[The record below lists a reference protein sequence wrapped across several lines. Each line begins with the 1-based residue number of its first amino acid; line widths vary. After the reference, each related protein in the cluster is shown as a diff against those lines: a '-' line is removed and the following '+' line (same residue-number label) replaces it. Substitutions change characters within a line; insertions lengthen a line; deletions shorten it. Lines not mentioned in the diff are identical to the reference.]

1 MVPIWSDSEDDSM
14 EEKNENKVINI
25 CFMTIDELDEVNSNL
40 NYEDLQDAFEELY
53 EDHEKVSSK
62 NVSLK
67 KILCLEKEYKDM

>member
-1 MVPIWSDSEDDSM
+1 MPIWSDSEDDSR

-40 NYEDLQDAFEELY
+40 NYKDLQDAFEELY
-53 EDHEKVSSK
+53 EDYEKVSSK

>member
-1 MVPIWSDSEDDSM
+1 MVPIWSDSEDDSR

-40 NYEDLQDAFEELY
+40 NYKDLQDAFEELY
-53 EDHEKVSSK
+53 EDYEKVSSK
-62 NVSLK
+62 NVSLT

>member
-1 MVPIWSDSEDDSM
+1 MPIWSDSEDDSR

-53 EDHEKVSSK
+53 EDYEKVSSK
-62 NVSLK
+62 NVSLT

>member
-1 MVPIWSDSEDDSM
+1 MVPIWSDSEDDSR

-40 NYEDLQDAFEELY
+40 NYKDLQDAFEELY
-53 EDHEKVSSK
+53 EDYEKVSSK

>member
-1 MVPIWSDSEDDSM
+1 MVPIWSDSEDDSR

-40 NYEDLQDAFEELY
+40 NYKDLQDAFEELY
-53 EDHEKVSSK
+53 EDYEKVSSK
-62 NVSLK
+62 NVYLK

>member
-1 MVPIWSDSEDDSM
+1 MPIWSDSEDDSR

-40 NYEDLQDAFEELY
+40 NYKDLQDAFEELY
-53 EDHEKVSSK
+53 EDYEKVSSK
-62 NVSLK
+62 NVSLT